1 MVFVGKVRQHPSAP
15 KGIMGKFGALRVS
28 SWHTGR
34 KLVSPAVGVHFSWQA
49 MVVGGCEV
57 TGTQI

>member
-15 KGIMGKFGALRVS
+15 NGIMGKFGAPRVS

-34 KLVSPAVGVHFSWQA
+34 KSLAVGVWYSWQGLI
-49 MVVGGCEV
+49 VGDCEV
-57 TGTQI
+57 ADTQI

>member
-1 MVFVGKVRQHPSAP
+1 MVFVGKVRQHPNAP

-34 KLVSPAVGVHFSWQA
+34 KSVSSAVGVQFSWQG
-49 MVVGGCEV
+49 MVVGDCEV

>member
-28 SWHTGR
+28 SWHTGGNS
-34 KLVSPAVGVHFSWQA
+34 VSPAVGV
-49 MVVGGCEV
+49 
-57 TGTQI
+57 